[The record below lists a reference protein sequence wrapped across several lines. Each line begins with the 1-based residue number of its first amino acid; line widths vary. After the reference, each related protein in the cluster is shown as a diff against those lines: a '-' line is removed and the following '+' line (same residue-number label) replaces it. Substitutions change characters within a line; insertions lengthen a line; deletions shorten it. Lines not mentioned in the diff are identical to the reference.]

1 MANKELKNIEE
12 FIEGFTRNG
21 STPENYNYEGVK
33 WGTESLYDW
42 FLVWKSWYTFILIM
56 NEFNQK
62 CENSHAKLYEF

>member
-33 WGTESLYDW
+33 WGTESLYD
-42 FLVWKSWYTFILIM
+42 
-56 NEFNQK
+56 
-62 CENSHAKLYEF
+62 